1 MINNNNKQFK
11 VKKITRNTILT
22 ELFNSEKLNEIIN
35 NITKGNDLKDDLKS
49 ELFLILSEM
58 KAAKLK
64 AAYTGNYLLYLCI
77 NILKKQ
83 YNSSTSPFHKKYRG
97 KLKFGELYNDVVY
110 DDDVDVNIVF
120 EGKVLD
126 EVRKVLNEVSYLDR
140 ELFKLYYK
148 MDEYDRWIGEKRDT
162 SCTKNISSSRKI
174 ERKLAIKSSNGGKG
188 ISIDHS
194 TIAIRVKK
202 TLSKIINRL
211 SVIDFDE

>member
-11 VKKITRNTILT
+11 SKKISRDQIIID
-22 ELFNSEKLNEIIN
+22 LFESKRLDDAIN
-35 NITKGNDLKDDLKS
+35 NITKGNRLKEDLKS
-49 ELFLILSEM
+49 ELFVILCEM
-58 KAAKLK
+58 KTAKLR
-64 AAYTGNYLLYLCI
+64 AAYEGNYLFFLCI

-83 YNSSTSPFHKKYRG
+83 YNSKTSPFHKKYRG
-97 KLKFGELYNDVVY
+97 KLKFTELYEDVIY
-110 DDDVDVNIVF
+110 DEVNASIIF

-126 EVRKVLNEVSYLDR
+126 EVRKILNEVSYLDR

-162 SCTKNISSSRKI
+162 TCSKNISSSRKI

-188 ISIDHS
+188 VSIDHS

-202 TLSKIINRL
+202 TLKKIIDRL
-211 SVIDFDE
+211 SLMDFE